1 MSHQKRQA
9 KKKPLEVA
17 FDMAQK
23 AFHRGI
29 YDSPYKESSILH
41 KEWKRG
47 FDTGFFQNHKRWM
60 KQYCP

>member
-17 FDMAQK
+17 FDMGQK

-29 YDSPYKESSILH
+29 FDSPYKESSFLH
-41 KEWKRG
+41 KEWQRG
-47 FDTGFFQNHKRWM
+47 FDTGFFQNQKRWM
-60 KQYCP
+60 KQ